1 MLTAIIVA
9 AGSSQRMGFDKLF
22 ATIAG
27 KPIIAHT
34 LQAFERAS
42 SVNETIVVAREDRR
56 DEIRKISR
64 AGNFK
69 KIRSIIAGGER
80 RQDSVRAG
88 LDRLSASTRYVA
100 VHDAARP
107 LIGPEQIERV
117 FAQCLIHG
125 AAALAEPVK
134 DTLKRADVDPISSRS
149 HPGGQAEQVI
159 VVTGSVDRFQ
169 VYMMQTPQVFE
180 RALIEEA
187 YRAAD
192 TENLSLTDEVSAVER
207 FGRKVV
213 LVPNDDFNFKITYP
227 RDLVLGEFVL
237 KQRARA
243 AANRR
248 ARRHRPTGA
257 TKQPS
262 GRPGRVAESA

>member
-27 KPIIAHT
+27 KPMIAHT
-34 LQAFERAS
+34 LHAFEHAI
-42 SVNETIVVAREDRR
+42 SVNEIIVVAREDRH
-56 DEIRKISR
+56 DEIRSISY
-64 AGNFK
+64 AEKFK
-69 KIRSIIAGGER
+69 KVRSIIAGGER

-88 LDRLSASTRYVA
+88 LNRLNIDAKYVA

-117 FAQCLIHG
+117 FEQCVIFG
-125 AAALAEPVK
+125 AAALAEPIN
-134 DTLKRADVDPISSRS
+134 DTLKRGDADSIRSRS
-149 HPGGQAEQVI
+149 RHAAQAEQVI
-159 VVTGSVDRFQ
+159 VVTGSVDRHQ
-169 VYMMQTPQVFE
+169 LYAMQTPQVFE

-187 YRAAD
+187 YRAAH
-192 TENLSLTDEVSAVER
+192 TKNLSLTDEVSAVER

-227 RDLVLGEFVL
+227 RDLALGEFVL
-237 KQRARA
+237 KQRARSDRTWQA
-243 AANRR
+243 
-248 ARRHRPTGA
+248 PTE
-257 TKQPS
+257 TNP
-262 GRPGRVAESA
+262 RN